1 MTIDSRTAADH
12 FTRFGEVWVT
22 GKVDV
27 VDDLLPADVA
37 YHLPPFPDMDRDA
50 LKGFITA
57 FHQAFPDFTLT
68 VDENVTEGDTS
79 THRWHC
85 RATYT
90 GDSPLLPVPPT
101 GTATDATGT
110 HVVHWS
116 DGRAVEIWHHGDW
129 LGWLQKCGVVPPL
142 G

>member
-1 MTIDSRTAADH
+1 MTMDSTTAADM

-22 GKVDV
+22 GKVDT

-37 YHLPPFPDMDRDA
+37 YHLPPFPDMDRDG
-50 LKGFITA
+50 LKGFIAA
-57 FHQAFPDFTLT
+57 FHQAFPDFTLS
-68 VDENVTEGDTS
+68 VDETVTEGDTS
-79 THRWHC
+79 THLWHC
-85 RATYT
+85 RGTYS

-110 HVVHWS
+110 HVVHWG
-116 DGRAVEIWHHGDW
+116 DGRPVEIWHHGDW